1 MKKIQTFASAAALS
15 FAAIFVAQPAYA
27 VEIMHS
33 MDGHKMDHKMA
44 DMAAVYETKNIL
56 RDLWT
61 GHSFWVRAVVVAHLD
76 GDNRAE
82 KAAEAQVVANAKM
95 LAGSIK
101 PFYGAAAEKALLD
114 LLFEHY
120 GGVKAYLV
128 ATKKGKSKGQ
138 DKAVENLLANA
149 EKISVFLS
157 GANPYLP
164 KEAVLELYVT
174 HETHHVAQ
182 IDALKGKNYAEE
194 ADVWMHMTQHMYVIA
209 DALVDALAK
218 QFPENFSGANM

>member
-1 MKKIQTFASAAALS
+1 MKKIHLFVGVAAIGLTAAFAAVPAAATEPS
-15 FAAIFVAQPAYA
+15 TANMP
-27 VEIMHS
+27 S

-44 DMAAVYETKNIL
+44 DMAAIYETKNVL

-76 GDNRAE
+76 GDKKAE

-95 LAGSIK
+95 LAGSIE

-138 DKAVENLLANA
+138 DKAVESMLANA
-149 EKISVFLS
+149 EKIAVFLS

-164 KEAVLELYVT
+164 KDAVLGLYVT

-182 IDALKGKNYAEE
+182 IDALKGRDYTEE
-194 ADVWMHMTQHMYVIA
+194 ADIWMHMTQHMYVIA
-209 DALVDALAK
+209 DALTDALAK
-218 QFPENFSGANM
+218 QFPEKF